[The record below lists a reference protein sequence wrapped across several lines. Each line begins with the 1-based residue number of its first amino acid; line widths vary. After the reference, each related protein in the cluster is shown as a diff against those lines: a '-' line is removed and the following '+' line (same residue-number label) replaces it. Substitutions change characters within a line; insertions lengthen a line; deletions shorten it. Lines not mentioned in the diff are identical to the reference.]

1 MDRSCCSNRRPLKSQ
16 PAVAEKE
23 SVAAL
28 LPARFSRLAIH
39 ALALVIATAGLTS
52 AASSAQSGTPATA
65 AQTAAAPRATLLVPD
80 VRGQAYVF
88 AKGILEDA
96 GFAWRVRGGVNG
108 FAANLVAT
116 QRPAPRTR
124 LVDTGA
130 PTITLQLNRNTRY
143 AEDGVPENFSPYAGT
158 RILRPAALK
167 RPPAAKPKAKVRPKA
182 APPPARKARQK
193 TAPTTRQKT
202 APKARPKTA
211 PKARPKAAPKTART
225 ARQKTVARARPRTSP
240 EPAAKRPNAVA
251 KKPAAAN
258 RPTKRRTRPKTRSAR
273 PVAFIVPG
281 APKEPLNE
289 MPLPRR
295 ARALGAWLTKHPRPT
310 DANVAH
316 WLYQHAWIVTG
327 AKFGWWR
334 GAEALRILIAVD
346 NRVIKNWGIGTR
358 SRTTARAALAEVEA
372 KSR

>member
-1 MDRSCCSNRRPLKSQ
+1 MGRSCCSKPLK
-16 PAVAEKE
+16 PEAWTADIEN
-23 SVAAL
+23 VAAL
-28 LPARFSRLAIH
+28 LPVRFSRFATC
-39 ALALVIATAGLTS
+39 ALALLLATAGLSAAAANPQATS
-52 AASSAQSGTPATA
+52 AAQPPAA
-65 AQTAAAPRATLLVPD
+65 RPTLVVPE

-116 QRPAPRTR
+116 QFPAPGTR

-130 PTITLQLNRNTRY
+130 PVITLRLERNPKY
-143 AEDGVPENFSPYAGT
+143 AEDGVPENFSPFVGT
-158 RILRPAALK
+158 RLLRPTALK
-167 RPPAAKPKAKVRPKA
+167 PRAAKPPATPTARPKA
-182 APPPARKARQK
+182 APKP
-193 TAPTTRQKT
+193 
-202 APKARPKTA
+202 APKPATKRPKAPATP
-211 PKARPKAAPKTART
+211 PKARPKAAPK
-225 ARQKTVARARPRTSP
+225 
-240 EPAAKRPNAVA
+240 PAPKPAVKRPKAVA
-251 KKPAAAN
+251 KKPAA
-258 RPTKRRTRPKTRSAR
+258 KRPKSTGNAR
-273 PVAFIVPG
+273 PHTKKKAARPAAFTVPG

-295 ARALGAWLTKHPRPT
+295 ARLLGAWLTKHPRPT

-346 NRVIKNWGIGTR
+346 NRVIKNWRIGTR
-358 SRTTARAALAEVEA
+358 SRATARAALAEVEA